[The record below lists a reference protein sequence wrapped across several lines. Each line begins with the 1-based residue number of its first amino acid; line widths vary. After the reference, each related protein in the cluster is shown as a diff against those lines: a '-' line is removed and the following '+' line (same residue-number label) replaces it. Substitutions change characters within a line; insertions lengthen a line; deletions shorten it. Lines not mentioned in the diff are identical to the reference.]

1 MVTMNAVV
9 YEKNGQTYVWAFRE
23 GDEQR
28 ALEAICQAANN
39 SELDLDWVDA
49 NTIWQRMAE
58 APEQVEVREM
68 TTYLSRNTR
77 L

>member
-9 YEKNGQTYVWAFRE
+9 YEKNGQTYIWAFRE
-23 GDEQR
+23 GDEQN

-49 NTIWQRMAE
+49 NVIWQRMGE
-58 APEQVEVREM
+58 APEPIEAREIASF
-68 TTYLSRNTR
+68 LSPNSRR
-77 L
+77 

>member
-23 GDEQR
+23 GEEQR

-39 SELDLDWVDA
+39 SELDLDWIDA
-49 NTIWQRMAE
+49 NVIWQRMGE

-68 TTYLSRNTR
+68 ASYLARNSRR
-77 L
+77 